1 MLLNLNLF
9 LPLSLCRA
17 LLTAFEIIDL
27 VENLMKAIFTVQKNQ
42 QSYTL
47 PQKCTHAPTDALMHI
62 HGPLVKN
69 LESLQE

>member
-27 VENLMKAIFTVQKNQ
+27 AENLMKAIFTVQKNPAVIHI
-42 QSYTL
+42 TAEVCT
-47 PQKCTHAPTDALMHI
+47 CTH
-62 HGPLVKN
+62 
-69 LESLQE
+69 